1 MAKKKFAKDIS
12 RWIGLCKLGIEER
25 TRKQPDW
32 DTLNKYFQGQQWTK
46 DVPNDYQIIVVNM
59 VYSHLKV
66 VLPTVYPRNP
76 KLFFNPNTAAS
87 VDKARLNEAIL
98 NTDME
103 KMKLKQ
109 TNRRIIQDVIIL
121 GTGFSKTTFEI
132 PDYSVDVRDEITLR
146 EVKNDFKDVP
156 AASVEGGSIAIPKS
170 YPRCVRVAPGDLV
183 TALGVTDFDD
193 PGFIGHHVRKRLIS
207 IKNDDFYKNTEDL
220 QPTWEA
226 SSDILSGLPQGILVE
241 GGDELLAMVDLWEI
255 WDVENQEWFV
265 IAEGHDD
272 YLVDPREN
280 IYPYEHPFDRLVFT
294 ELDDQVW
301 GMGEIAPWLNQQ
313 DELNLLRT
321 QQANHIKRYNR
332 KYAVRDM
339 NLRDGED
346 GILRLQSGEDGT
358 IVFVQGDK
366 PIDDIIRPITDAPM
380 PADIFRVNVLVEDD
394 IVKIGGLTPY
404 RRGGTVGANTATEA
418 NIAEGNAQVRDQ
430 ERVDLTADFVLRQ
443 MEKVRKGRAEF
454 TTTQEIIDVTKN
466 PLDKDRWQEWSK
478 DSIDLESE
486 MKVTFGPS
494 TPLNEQER
502 IQRAILL
509 YDRALAN
516 PTVNPQSAFSNL
528 LQAFEERDQTAWF
541 LPNILIQLHLLQKV
555 MQQQQEQKGISPQ
568 GGGATP
574 GQETPAE
581 LRGRAATTE
590 TAA

>member
-1 MAKKKFAKDIS
+1 MAKKKNDIS

-25 TRKQPDW
+25 KRKQPDW
-32 DTLNKYFQGQQWTK
+32 DTLNKYLQGEQWGK
-46 DVPNDYQIIVVNM
+46 DIKEDYHIVVVNM
-59 VYSHLKV
+59 VYGHLKV
-66 VLPTVYPRNP
+66 VLPTVYPNNP
-76 KLFFNPNTAAS
+76 KLFFNPNNAAT
-87 VDKARLNEAIL
+87 VDKARLNEAIF
-98 NTDME
+98 NADME
-103 KMKLKQ
+103 RMRLKQ
-109 TNRRIIQDVIIL
+109 TNRRIIQDVIII

-132 PDYSVDVRDEITLR
+132 PDYSVDIRDEPILK
-146 EVKNDFKDVP
+146 EVQNNFKDVP

-207 IKNDDFYKNTEDL
+207 IKNDDFYKNTSDL

-226 SSDILSGLPQGILVE
+226 SSDLLSSLTSGTLVQ
-241 GGDELLAMVDLWEI
+241 GGDELLSMVDLWEI

-265 IAEGHDD
+265 IAEGHDR
-272 YLVDPREN
+272 YLVEPRDN
-280 IYPYEHPFDRLVFT
+280 IYPYDHPFDRLVYT
-294 ELDDQVW
+294 ELEDQIW
-301 GMGEIAPWLNQQ
+301 GLGEILPWLNQQ
-313 DELNLLRT
+313 DELNLVRT
-321 QQANHIKRYNR
+321 QQINHLKRYNR
-332 KYAVRDM
+332 KYAVRQTHIQ
-339 NLRDGED
+339 DGED
-346 GILRLQSGEDGT
+346 GVLRLQTGEDGT
-358 IVFVQGDK
+358 VVFVQGDRT
-366 PIDDIIRPITDAPM
+366 IDDIIKPIADANM
-380 PADIFRVNVLVEDD
+380 PADVFRVNAIIEDD

-418 NIAEGNAQVRDQ
+418 NIAEGNAQVRDK
-430 ERVDLTADFVLRQ
+430 ERIDLTADFVLRQ

-466 PLDKDRWQEWSK
+466 PLDADRWQTWSK

-486 MKVTFGPS
+486 MKVSFGPA

-502 IQRAILL
+502 IQRAMLL

-541 LPNILIQLHLLQKV
+541 LPNILIQLHLLQKAV
-555 MQQQQEQKGISPQ
+555 QNQKDQTGVSPQ
-568 GGGATP
+568 GGAQSTP
-574 GQETPAE
+574 GAETPAE
-581 LRGRAATTE
+581 LSGRGVTTE